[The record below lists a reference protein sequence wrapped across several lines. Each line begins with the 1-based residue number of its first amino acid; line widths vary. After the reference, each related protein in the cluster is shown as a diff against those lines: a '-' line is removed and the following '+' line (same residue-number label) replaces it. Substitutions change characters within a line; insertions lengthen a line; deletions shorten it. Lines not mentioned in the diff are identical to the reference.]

1 LNDSRTDELSS
12 DADHRR
18 SVLGRAAALLN
29 AFTAT
34 EPVLSL
40 GQLTER
46 TELPRST
53 AHRLAESLVTI
64 GWLERDLA
72 GYRVG
77 MRLFEVGALVINVN
91 RIRDSAAVWMQEA
104 HELSRHAVHLA
115 VLDGF
120 DVVYLNKVCSR
131 ELDIPSRIGGR
142 MPAHCTALGK
152 AILAFASDSDID
164 LLVRHGLRARTA
176 HTVVAP
182 AAFRASLAETT
193 VAGVAFEVEE
203 AVRGVSCVAAPIRGS
218 GRAIAS
224 ISVTGPSYAF
234 DTDRNARI
242 VKRAAEGIWCSLFR
256 GTPSRSRT
264 DDDRR

>member
-1 LNDSRTDELSS
+1 MPDESR
-12 DADHRR
+12 ADTERR

-29 AFTAT
+29 AFTET
-34 EPVLSL
+34 EPVLTL

-46 TELPRST
+46 AALPRST

-91 RIRDSAAVWMQEA
+91 RIRDSASVWMQEA
-104 HELSRHAVHLA
+104 HEMSRNAVHLA

-131 ELDIPSRIGGR
+131 ELEVPSRIGGR
-142 MPAHCTALGK
+142 MPAYCTALGK
-152 AILAFASDSDID
+152 AILAFSEADIE
-164 LLVRHGLRARTA
+164 LLLREGLRARTA
-176 HTVVAP
+176 RTVVAP
-182 AAFRASLAETT
+182 AAFRASIAETRI
-193 VAGVAFEVEE
+193 AGVAFESEE
-203 AVRGVSCVAAPIRGS
+203 AVQGVSCVAAPIRGA

-224 ISVTGPSYAF
+224 ISITGPSLSF
-234 DTDRNARI
+234 DSDRNARI
-242 VKRAAEGIWCSLFR
+242 VKRAAEGIWSSLFR
-256 GTPSRSRT
+256 SH
-264 DDDRR
+264 

>member
-1 LNDSRTDELSS
+1 MAASSNRMVTMDDERTTE
-12 DADHRR
+12 ADRR
-18 SVLGRAAALLN
+18 SVLGRVATVLS

-53 AHRLAESLVTI
+53 AHRLAESLVAV

-77 MRLFEVGALVINVN
+77 MRLFEVGALAINVS
-91 RIRDSAAVWMQEA
+91 RIRDSASVWMQEA
-104 HELSRHAVHLA
+104 HEMSRHAVHLA

-120 DVVYLNKVCSR
+120 DVVYLNKVNSR
-131 ELDIPSRIGGR
+131 ELDVPSRIGGR

-152 AILAFASDSDID
+152 AILAFASDADID
-164 LLVRHGLRARTA
+164 LVIRHGLRARTR

-182 AAFRASLAETT
+182 AAFRTSLAETKI
-193 VAGVAFEVEE
+193 VGVAFEYEE

-224 ISVTGPSYAF
+224 ISITGPSRNF
-234 DTDRNARI
+234 DPDRSARI
-242 VKRAAEGIWCSLFR
+242 VRRAAEGIWSTLFR
-256 GTPSRSRT
+256 SR
-264 DDDRR
+264 